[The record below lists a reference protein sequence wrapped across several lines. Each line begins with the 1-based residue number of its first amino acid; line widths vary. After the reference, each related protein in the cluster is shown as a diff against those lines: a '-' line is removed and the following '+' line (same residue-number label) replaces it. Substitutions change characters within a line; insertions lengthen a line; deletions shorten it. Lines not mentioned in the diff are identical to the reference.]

1 MAAGMWQ
8 GILAGYKS
16 VEEKRL
22 AREEKEEEVMKRRRT
37 LVSALRPKIQSG
49 VELAQ
54 TQLAQASLLKK
65 RGLSEVTLN
74 AMGQNPE
81 TLQSAYDFVTSG
93 DGVDL
98 PSERLNDV
106 FKATLIGDEPPEDI
120 FQALQNTTNWYKGV
134 DSAEDVETY
143 MSTAPT
149 RGPITSAVEIRLPE
163 EVKPGIDPRLDG
175 LYKLQVKVFEDNLL
189 TVARRDLNRLQ
200 ATLETGGEL
209 PEGEAARLRVLQR
222 DLESFSTNPNSRLEI
237 RGMYGQ
243 QAMEALLES
252 DIEPNTL
259 SGIKN
264 NPYLFVVDEEGGA
277 GFRTTPVDPV
287 LEVSEL
293 PEGTM
298 EDATHYYI
306 PIPTGGY
313 RKVPKT

>member
-65 RGLSEVTLN
+65 RGLFDVTLN

-81 TLQSAYDFVTSG
+81 ALQSAYDFVTSG
-93 DGVDL
+93 NGVDL
-98 PSERLNDV
+98 PPERLNDV

-120 FQALQNTTNWYKGV
+120 FQALNNAAAWFKGV
-134 DSAEDVETY
+134 EGAEDVETY

-149 RGPITSAVEIRLPE
+149 RGSITSAVEIRLPK
-163 EVKPGIDPRLDG
+163 EVKPGIDPRLDA

-189 TVARRDLNRLQ
+189 TVARRDLNRLE
-200 ATLETGGEL
+200 ASLKLGEL
-209 PEGEAARLRVLQR
+209 PEGVAERLGVLRR
-222 DLESFSTNPNSRLEI
+222 DLNSYSTNPNSRLEL

-259 SGIKN
+259 SGIEN

-277 GFRTTPVDPV
+277 GFRVTPVDPV
-287 LEVSEL
+287 VAESEFPPGTYELGEFYYIPL
-293 PEGTM
+293 PEG
-298 EDATHYYI
+298 
-306 PIPTGGY
+306 GY
-313 RKVPKT
+313 RMVPKV